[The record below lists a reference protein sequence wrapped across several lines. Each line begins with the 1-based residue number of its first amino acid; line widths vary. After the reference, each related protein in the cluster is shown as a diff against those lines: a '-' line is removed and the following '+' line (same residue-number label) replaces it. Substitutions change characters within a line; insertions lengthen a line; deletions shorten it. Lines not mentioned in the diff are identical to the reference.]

1 MASRQHNGDA
11 KMKFKKT
18 ISQYA
23 LALIVLTGSFMWM
36 YNRYFS
42 TEHNISSAGPQEN
55 YAWAIAKFSIRL
67 AIFEADIERQLRI
80 DATNNESLLRDLDIL
95 FSSSNV
101 LLHESSS
108 TRYLFKEPTYAST
121 ISTIHY
127 LLTEIDTEMHNPNP
141 NYDIILGYIKGIS
154 IENKNLMAI
163 SDHAEVNQRNIIYDD
178 YLMKGDSIKVPIFVI
193 YTFLLLMLMV
203 SFKQT
208 ISMNKQLESEK
219 KAFNNKNAF
228 LGKLGHE
235 MRTTLQAIVSSIE
248 VIIYAPENKATKNVL
263 LRLESAVSQIEQ
275 QMNDL
280 AEYAKI
286 DNGSL
291 KINKSTF
298 NSGELISRVVSDCN
312 SRFSKSNITAK
323 IVSQPIEVI
332 KSDPIRLYQIIE
344 NLLTNAF
351 KYTEEGCIS
360 LNSSIVKDKKFM
372 TLTIEITD
380 TGIGI
385 DKEKQE
391 TIYQPF
397 VRIEN
402 GTSKVPGSGMGL
414 AIVDGIIKAMNGC
427 ISLVSEPGKGSC
439 FTVQIPVDY
448 PDQENFESDVL
459 AKTTENKNKGIK
471 ILYVDD
477 NELTCDSMLS
487 TLNGVGYQGE
497 AISSVNRAIEKLN
510 RIPYDVILS
519 DLQMPIMSGD
529 KLLTI
534 IRNGNGPNKNTPFI
548 FISAYP
554 DDYQSDETPLITK
567 PARISDINKEINKLL
582 NT

>member
-1 MASRQHNGDA
+1 
-11 KMKFKKT
+11 MKFKKT

-80 DATNNESLLRDLDIL
+80 DATNNDSLLRDLDIL

-127 LLTEIDTEMHNPNP
+127 LLTEVDTEMHNPNP
-141 NYDIILGYIKGIS
+141 NYDIILGYIKAIS

-193 YTFLLLMLMV
+193 YILLLLMLMV

-323 IVSQPIEVI
+323 IISQPIEVI

-414 AIVDGIIKAMNGC
+414 AIVDGIVKAMNGG

-448 PDQENFESDVL
+448 PEQENFERDVL

-554 DDYQSDETPLITK
+554 DDYQSGETPLITK

>member
-1 MASRQHNGDA
+1 
-11 KMKFKKT
+11 MKFKKT

-80 DATNNESLLRDLDIL
+80 DASNNESLLRDLDIL

-193 YTFLLLMLMV
+193 YTILLLMLMV

-439 FTVQIPVDY
+439 FTVQIPVGY

>member
-1 MASRQHNGDA
+1 
-11 KMKFKKT
+11 MKFKKT

-80 DATNNESLLRDLDIL
+80 DATNNDSLLRDLDIL

-127 LLTEIDTEMHNPNP
+127 LLTKVDTEMHNPNP
-141 NYDIILGYIKGIS
+141 NYDIILGYIKAIS

-178 YLMKGDSIKVPIFVI
+178 YLMKGDSIKAPIFVI
-193 YTFLLLMLMV
+193 YILLLFMLMV

-312 SRFSKSNITAK
+312 SRFSKSNVTAK

-414 AIVDGIIKAMNGC
+414 AIVDGIVKAMNGC

-448 PDQENFESDVL
+448 PEQENFERDVL

-554 DDYQSDETPLITK
+554 DDYQSGETPLITK